1 MPLECCST
9 ASQHCSTA
17 SGLQQHCLWT
27 AAALL
32 LDSDTAFLL
41 RQHCLQLVAAL
52 PSHESGSAFT
62 MWQHCLQTVVPL
74 PLECCMPLECC
85 STASQ
90 HCSTTQVRS
99 GQVVPAT
106 TVRQPAK
113 CVRRQDVWPNT
124 RTRNTESRCR
134 FRRNRDAQKG
144 LQPVDEDYLTQRG
157 LQLVGAHL
165 VRQWCVCPSQ
175 AAPLTPGGAQGGWRR
190 RQPA

>member
-1 MPLECCST
+1 MVAPEPLIMCSKT
-9 ASQHCSTA
+9 LQNTFLRVQHP
-17 SGLQQHCLWT
+17 
-27 AAALL
+27 
-32 LDSDTAFLL
+32 
-41 RQHCLQLVAAL
+41 
-52 PSHESGSAFT
+52 PSRVWGPT
-62 MWQHCLQTVVPL
+62 CD
-74 PLECCMPLECC
+74 
-85 STASQ
+85 
-90 HCSTTQVRS
+90 QVRS

-113 CVRRQDVWPNT
+113 CVRRQDIWQNT
-124 RTRNTESRCR
+124 RIRNRESRCR
-134 FRRNRDAQKG
+134 FRRNPDAQKG